1 MRHRSWPVW
10 VYYALVVVLL
20 SLSSDI
26 TTLVTAATEEETTT
40 TLLSNFDDVVGSRVR
55 QLNVLG
61 ASIAFYDSVSASV
74 QCSAVQCSAWFVN
87 KRFFVNTV
95 SL

>member
-10 VYYALVVVLL
+10 LYYALVVVLL
-20 SLSSDI
+20 SLSSDN
-26 TTLVTAATEEETTT
+26 TLVTAATEEETTTT

-61 ASIAFYDSVSASV
+61 ASIAFYDSVSTSV
-74 QCSAVQCSAWFVN
+74 QCSAVHG
-87 KRFFVNTV
+87 
-95 SL
+95 L

>member
-40 TLLSNFDDVVGSRVR
+40 TTLLSNFDDVVGSRVR

-61 ASIAFYDSVSASV
+61 ASIAFYDSVSTSV
-74 QCSAVQCSAWFVN
+74 QCSAVHG
-87 KRFFVNTV
+87 
-95 SL
+95 L